1 MRLGRGRA
9 ITVLLSNKSVC
20 VCNDYPLSAGV
31 SVSLFQ
37 LFRQPLQPFLV
48 LLELLVLP
56 KLLKLLCFFG
66 SSYLSLQLQVLF
78 EFLWLPVFLELL
90 ILPKLR
96 ELLCFFGS
104 LYLSLQLQVFLEFLH
119 LLVRLE
125 STGMGKSSLK
135 VVKDDSL
142 RLLEGGQG

>member
-1 MRLGRGRA
+1 M
-9 ITVLLSNKSVC
+9 
-20 VCNDYPLSAGV
+20 
-31 SVSLFQ
+31 
-37 LFRQPLQPFLV
+37 

-66 SSYLSLQLQVLF
+66 SSYLSLQLQVL
-78 EFLWLPVFLELL
+78 LELL
-90 ILPKLR
+90 ILPKLL

-125 STGMGKSSLK
+125 STGVGKSSLK

-142 RLLEGGQG
+142 RLLVEVF

>member
-1 MRLGRGRA
+1 MFNRTLRL
-9 ITVLLSNKSVC
+9 IETTE
-20 VCNDYPLSAGV
+20 YPLSAGV
-31 SVSLFQ
+31 SVPLFQ
-37 LFRQPLQPFLV
+37 QPLQPLLV

-66 SSYLSLQLQVLF
+66 SLYLSLQLQVL
-78 EFLWLPVFLELL
+78 LELL
-90 ILPKLR
+90 VLPKLL

-104 LYLSLQLQVFLEFLH
+104 LYLSLQLQVFLELLEFLH

-125 STGMGKSSLK
+125 STGWGKSSLK

-142 RLLEGGQG
+142 RLLVEGF